1 MTSQPTAK
9 LSAHS
14 DHHSAGS
21 APSGFASLV
30 DQVFTSPF
38 LIGAGMTYASYV
50 MIPHSPVF
58 RDLMERYC
66 CSHPIEYAT
75 IYMFFISLAIL
86 LKKSAGLFAENSS
99 LRRDTLPT
107 AHFSGA
113 NLAIPVAEKLQE
125 HVDSQPSR
133 WRASIW
139 GRRLQDIIHYLRG
152 KQSPD
157 GLDDHLRYLADL
169 AADRIHASYALVRT
183 ITWGIPILGFLGTV
197 IGITLAISNVTPE
210 QLDQS
215 LDQVTRGLGVA
226 FDTTALSLSL
236 SLVMVFV
243 TFVVE
248 GAEQQVLS
256 RTEELAMHHI
266 GTLFSARKTESPL
279 VQAETD
285 AAALLIEQ
293 TNRWLSSQQEIW
305 SESLDELRTS
315 WSASLE
321 RQRQELTVALN
332 AGVEASLNGHVQ
344 QIADIRGEFLGSL
357 GEMVETFSSNLTE
370 ERREHHA
377 QLVQSEQQMHS
388 LFDRWQHQSQTILET
403 HSQQFSD
410 VLQGCTQEIHSCQ
423 QELARSTETLAEI
436 LTAWKDR
443 AEVLYEM
450 KEDQHQ
456 LVDLQGQLARNLET
470 VRAAESLEK
479 TLHGLTAAV
488 HLLTMKSP
496 NSKAA

>member
-1 MTSQPTAK
+1 MSSQPTAK
-9 LSAHS
+9 LSALSRNHLS
-14 DHHSAGS
+14 ES

-38 LIGAGMTYASYV
+38 LIGAVMTYTFYL
-50 MIPHSPVF
+50 MIPRSPVF
-58 RDLMERYC
+58 RDLLERYC

-75 IYMFFISLAIL
+75 VYMFFISLAIL
-86 LKKSAGLFAENSS
+86 LKKSVGLIGENSS
-99 LRRDTLPT
+99 LKRDTLPT
-107 AHFSGA
+107 AQFSGS

-125 HVDSQPSR
+125 HVGSQSSR
-133 WRASIW
+133 WRSSIW
-139 GRRLQDIIHYLRG
+139 GHRLQDIIHYLRG
-152 KQSPD
+152 KQSPE
-157 GLDDHLRYLADL
+157 GLDDHLRYLADM
-169 AADRIHASYALVRT
+169 AADRIHSSYALVRT

-236 SLVMVFV
+236 SLVMVFI

-248 GAEQQVLS
+248 GAEQQVLT
-256 RTEELAMHHI
+256 RTEELAMHQI
-266 GTLFSARKTESPL
+266 GTLFSSRKSESPL
-279 VQAETD
+279 VQAEAD
-285 AAALLIEQ
+285 AAALLVEQ
-293 TNRWLSSQQEIW
+293 THRWLSSQQDIW
-305 SESLDELRTS
+305 SRSLDELRTS
-315 WSASLE
+315 WSTSLE
-321 RQRQELTVALN
+321 RQREDLTAALN
-332 AGVEASLNGHVQ
+332 AGVEASLAGHVQ
-344 QIADIRGEFLGSL
+344 QIADVRGEFLSSL
-357 GEMVETFSSNLTE
+357 REMAETFSAGVTE
-370 ERREHHA
+370 ERRQHHA
-377 QLVQSEQQMHS
+377 HILKSEQQMQS
-388 LFDRWQHQSQTILET
+388 LFEQWQGQSHAVLET
-403 HSQQFSD
+403 HSRQFSD
-410 VLQGCTQEIHSCQ
+410 VLQSCTDEIQSCQ
-423 QELARSTETLAEI
+423 KELSRSTETLANI
-436 LTAWKDR
+436 LCAWKDR
-443 AEVLYEM
+443 AETLSEM